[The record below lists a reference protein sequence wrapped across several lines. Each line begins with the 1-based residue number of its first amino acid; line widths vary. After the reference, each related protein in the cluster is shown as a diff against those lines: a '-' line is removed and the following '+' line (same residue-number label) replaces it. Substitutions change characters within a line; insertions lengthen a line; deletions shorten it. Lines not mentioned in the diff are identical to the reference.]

1 MRAHRP
7 DIPVAI
13 LMLVAGALI
22 ATSAAVAQGASP
34 LTFLEAVYKPYR
46 TNNRA
51 KAIDI
56 GKPEVIRR
64 HFAPVLAKAM
74 IKDQIEARK
83 KQEAPLLNGDPFVD
97 AQDWQI
103 ADLKIEMI
111 SASRRNATGIVT
123 FTNANEPRRMTLDL
137 VKTGDGWRIHEIK
150 TPSGSLRELFKVNR
164 S

>member
-1 MRAHRP
+1 MKFHRP
-7 DIPVAI
+7 DVLVAI
-13 LMLVAGALI
+13 LMLIAGALI

-46 TNNRA
+46 TNNHA
-51 KAIDI
+51 KAVDT
-56 GKPEVIRR
+56 GKPEVVRR

-83 KQEAPLLNGDPFVD
+83 KQDAPLLNADPFVD

-103 ADLKIEMI
+103 ADLKIEMVN
-111 SASRRNATGIVT
+111 ASRRSATAIVT
-123 FTNANEPRRMTLDL
+123 FINASEPRRVTLDL

-150 TPSGSLRELFKVNR
+150 APSGSLRELFKVN
-164 S
+164 